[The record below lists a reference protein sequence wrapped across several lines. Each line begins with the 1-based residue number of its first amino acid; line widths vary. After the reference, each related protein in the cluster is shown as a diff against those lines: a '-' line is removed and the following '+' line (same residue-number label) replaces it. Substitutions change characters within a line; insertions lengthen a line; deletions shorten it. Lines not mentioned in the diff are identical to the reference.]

1 MGRQIY
7 VIGGGAA
14 GLTAA
19 ITAARAGA
27 SVTILEHSKKM
38 GQKILATGN
47 GRCNLGN
54 HTLNTDCYHCPDPSF
69 VEVVLTQWGT
79 SDTLD
84 FFTKLGIYVKDRE
97 GYLYPYSDQAS
108 SVRDVLLME
117 AAHRK
122 VKLKN
127 DCLIEK
133 IEYGGNRWKVHTP
146 GWTYQG
152 ESVILA
158 TGSPASNISGA
169 DNSGYELIHSLGH
182 KVRKVLPA
190 LVPLK
195 CKGVNTG
202 KWAGLRMEGKVTL
215 LVDGKSEG
223 EELGEIQMTDY
234 GLSGIPVFQ
243 LSGPAVRALDQ
254 GKKVQLLVDLLPR
267 LTQQELEQLMDVR
280 RRDCPYKSEQ
290 ELYVGLL
297 PDKLIPLLPKGQE
310 IIWLKNL
317 LLTVTG
323 SKSANAAQVCS
334 GGVDV
339 SQVNPYTMESELW
352 KGLYF
357 AGEVLDV
364 DGICGGYNL
373 HWAWATGTIAGTC
386 CSDSKGRSL

>member
-14 GLTAA
+14 GLTSA
-19 ITAARAGA
+19 IAAARAGA
-27 SVTILEHSKKM
+27 SVTILEHSRKM

-54 HTLNTDCYHCPDPSF
+54 RKLNVDCYHCPDPSF

-79 SDTLD
+79 ADTMD
-84 FFTKLGIYVKDRE
+84 FFTGLGVYLKERE
-97 GYLYPYSDQAS
+97 GYLYPYSDQAA
-108 SVRDVLLME
+108 SVREVLLME
-117 AAHRK
+117 ASHRR

-133 IEYGGNRWKVHTP
+133 VEYRDGRWKIHSD
-146 GWTYQG
+146 GWTYEG
-152 ESVILA
+152 DSVIVA
-158 TGSPASNISGA
+158 TGSPASNIAGA
-169 DNSGYELIHSLGH
+169 DDSGYDLVRRLGH
-182 KVRKVLPA
+182 KIHKPLPA

-195 CKGVNTG
+195 CQGVNTR
-202 KWAGLRMEGKVTL
+202 KWAGLRMEGQVTL
-215 LVDGKSEG
+215 LIDGRTVAKETG
-223 EELGEIQMTDY
+223 ELQLTDY

-243 LSGPAVRALDQ
+243 LSSLAVRALDE
-254 GKKVQLLVDLLPR
+254 KKQVQLLVDLMPR
-267 LTQQELEQLMDVR
+267 LSRQELESLLETR
-280 RRDCPYKSEQ
+280 RRDCPYKSEK

-297 PDKLIPLLPKGQE
+297 PDKLISLLPRE
-310 IIWLKNL
+310 HVCEWLKGL

-323 SKSANAAQVCS
+323 SKSYQAAQICS

-352 KGLYF
+352 AGLYF

-373 HWAWATGTIAGTC
+373 HWAWATGNIAGSC
-386 CSDSKGRSL
+386 CAQDKGRTL